1 MRNVLKKLI
10 LLALPAL
17 IAAPAIAEEI
27 KVIGGAAAITAVF
40 SPIKDAFENSTGDTL
55 NIRLTDPTK
64 AMIALEKGAVDFA
77 TLNELAVDSAIKGAK
92 QQGVEI
98 DPGTLTRTLV
108 SQTSLL
114 VFMDKGNRVSKLSK
128 EQLKGIFTGKIV
140 NWKEVGGAD
149 LPILV
154 LWGEETPFL
163 NTLFTKRVL
172 DGEPVTPRAR
182 LLGDH
187 FELRKLVVQTPGAI
201 CLGTT
206 GLIMPRLKVPEVPE
220 ITLPILVITKGKP
233 TAKVQKVLDFYQEE
247 YGFIGQ

>member
-1 MRNVLKKLI
+1 MRNVLKKMI
-10 LLALPAL
+10 LLALPVL

-55 NIRLTDPTK
+55 NIRFTDPAK
-64 AMIALEKGAVDFA
+64 AMITLEKGGADFA
-77 TLNELAVDSAIKGAK
+77 TLNELAVDSAIKDAK
-92 QQGVEI
+92 RQGVEI
-98 DPGTLTRTLV
+98 DPKTLTRTLV
-108 SQTSLL
+108 AQSSLL
-114 VFMDKGNRVSKLSK
+114 VFMDKGNRVSKLSR

-149 LPILV
+149 QPIVV
-154 LWGEETPFL
+154 LWGEETTFL
-163 NTLFTKRVL
+163 NALFTKRVL
-172 DGEPVTPRAR
+172 DGKPVTPRAR
-182 LLGDH
+182 LLGDN

-206 GLIMPRLKVPEVPE
+206 GLIMPRLKVPEIPE

-233 TAKVQKVLDFYQEE
+233 IAKVLKVLDFYQEE